1 MTIVSLSPSMAHTSL
16 SLQAT
21 PVEGESSSEEIGMR
35 LGLSSVESSPLDTE
49 DSDGLSDN
57 QDSSQMMKEFDG
69 VNCGTLEE
77 FHSLQ
82 NT

>member
-1 MTIVSLSPSMAHTSL
+1 MALSPSMAHTSL
-16 SLQAT
+16 TLQVT
-21 PVEGESSSEEIGMR
+21 PVEVESSSEEIGMR

-49 DSDGLSDN
+49 DSDGLSEN
-57 QDSSQMMKEFDG
+57 REGSRMLKEFDG

>member
-1 MTIVSLSPSMAHTSL
+1 MALSPSMAHTSL
-16 SLQAT
+16 TLQVT

-49 DSDGLSDN
+49 DSDGLSENREGSRMLKD
-57 QDSSQMMKEFDG
+57 FDG